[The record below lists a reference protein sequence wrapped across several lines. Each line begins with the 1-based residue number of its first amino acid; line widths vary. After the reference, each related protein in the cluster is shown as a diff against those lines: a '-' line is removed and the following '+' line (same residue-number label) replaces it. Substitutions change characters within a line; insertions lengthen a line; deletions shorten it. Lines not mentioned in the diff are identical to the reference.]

1 MRVNLRLPCRSH
13 SYTPMQPLAGEC
25 AIGGNEIEDS
35 FTQNRMREARKV
47 KSRKRTYSAQLSKSV
62 WESLSLSLFQR
73 MSNMVW
79 VVFIRGMSISLLL
92 TVWPELRLSLSVTL
106 TTSSSIEV
114 LTNHKFHNTSFRLHT
129 SQRSGAFFL
138 TLYRP
143 HQNFCF
149 FFRPKFS
156 RKFRSLLL
164 ERLVSLM
171 CHCHRNNSISSS
183 LVHKEKPLRSASI
196 DQWLFLRNTISE
208 RN

>member
-1 MRVNLRLPCRSH
+1 MCACKPSVAEPIPLIH
-13 SYTPMQPLAGEC
+13 TPMQPLAGEC

-35 FTQNRMREARKV
+35 FSQNRMREARKV

-129 SQRSGAFFL
+129 SQRSGAFFFNYIQATSKFL
-138 TLYRP
+138 
-143 HQNFCF
+143 F
-149 FFRPKFS
+149 FFSSKIFT
-156 RKFRSLLL
+156 KISLFTAGK
-164 ERLVSLM
+164 VSEFD
-171 CHCHRNNSISSS
+171 
-183 LVHKEKPLRSASI
+183 VPLP
-196 DQWLFLRNTISE
+196 
-208 RN
+208 